1 MIITPE
7 LDLTPESAATLERF
21 RQLFHGG
28 RFMGLAL
35 LGNLGTTDIQTL
47 YRAMDRIVGT
57 AAGHDLCTVGDP
69 MSPAER
75 LETANASLANLQALA
90 REWYEELSPDEQQAV
105 IELLRSIVVWLD
117 AVDNRLSP
125 EAQAVLDALKA
136 LLGMLLV
143 EEAKSGAVKPRFLN
157 TGSLM
162 SAIKVEG
169 KRGQ

>member
-47 YRAMDRIVGT
+47 YRTMDRLVST

-75 LETANASLANLQALA
+75 LDAAQDSLVYLQSLAV
-90 REWYEELSPDEQQAV
+90 EWYEDLSPDEQQAV

>member
-57 AAGHDLCTVGDP
+57 AAGHDLCTAGEP
-69 MSPAER
+69 KSPQER
-75 LETANASLANLQALA
+75 IEAANASLANLQSLA
-90 REWYEELSPDEQQAV
+90 VEWYEELSPDEQQAV
-105 IELLRSIVVWLD
+105 IALLRSIVVWLD

>member
-47 YRAMDRIVGT
+47 YRMMDRIVGT
-57 AAGHDLCTVGDP
+57 AAGHDLCTTGEP
-69 MSPAER
+69 KSPTER
-75 LETANASLANLQALA
+75 IEAANASLAHLQSLA
-90 REWYEELSPDEQQAV
+90 VEWYEDLSPDEQQAV

-125 EAQAVLDALKA
+125 EAQAVLDAIKA

-143 EEAKSGAVKPRFLN
+143 EQTKERKAK
-157 TGSLM
+157 
-162 SAIKVEG
+162 
-169 KRGQ
+169 